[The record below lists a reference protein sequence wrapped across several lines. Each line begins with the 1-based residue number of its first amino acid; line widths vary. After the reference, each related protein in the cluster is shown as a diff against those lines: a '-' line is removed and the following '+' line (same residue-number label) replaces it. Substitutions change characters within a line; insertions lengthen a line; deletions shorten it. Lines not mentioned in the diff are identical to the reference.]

1 MNQAMFTLA
10 VAFPLGLFAPIAASA
25 DTLNLDKVKC
35 GEWLSAPPDSIGMTL
50 AWMNG
55 YYMDEDAD
63 PVIDFDKLGADAKK
77 LAEACKANPDKML
90 GGVAEELF
98 AKK

>member
-1 MNQAMFTLA
+1 MRRAMYALA
-10 VAFPLGLFAPIAASA
+10 VILPLGLFASNAASG

-35 GEWLSAPPDSIGMTL
+35 GEWLSAPPESIGMTL

-55 YYMDEDAD
+55 YYMDEDAN